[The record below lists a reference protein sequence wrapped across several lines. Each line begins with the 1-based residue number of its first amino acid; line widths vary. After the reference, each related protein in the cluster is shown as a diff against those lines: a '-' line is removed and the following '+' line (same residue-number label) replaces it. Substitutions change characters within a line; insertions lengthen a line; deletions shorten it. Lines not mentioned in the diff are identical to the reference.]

1 MELSNKT
8 TEIIDALFSV
18 KEAEIIESTLLEK
31 CSTNIPGCED
41 WSQENMERVWLSV
54 LKLSSGNIEKF
65 ESAIILANT
74 DYRDLFMAA
83 GFGDDLEAH
92 KQWQP

>member
-8 TEIIDALFSV
+8 TEIIIALFSV
-18 KEAEIIESTLLEK
+18 KDAEKVASTLLEK
-31 CSTNIPGCED
+31 CSTNIPGCQG
-41 WSQENMERVWLSV
+41 WSQENIERVWLSV
-54 LKLSSGNIEKF
+54 LKISGGNIEKF
-65 ESAIILANT
+65 ESAITLANT

-83 GFGDDLEAH
+83 DFGYDLEAH